1 MMNSAATQIDS
12 LVTQIAK
19 SLVNS
24 PEDVLVNTLE
34 GANTIVMELRVAKSD
49 VGKIIGKQGRTA
61 EAMRYLIGAI
71 SSKTKKRMILEIID

>member
-1 MMNSAATQIDS
+1 MNSVATQIDS

-19 SLVNS
+19 SLVDC
-24 PEDVLVNTLE
+24 PEDVLVKTFE

-61 EAMRYLIGAI
+61 QAMRYLIGAI
-71 SSKTKKRMILEIID
+71 SSKTKKRMVLEIID

>member
-1 MMNSAATQIDS
+1 MNSAAAQIDS

-19 SLVNS
+19 SLVDS
-24 PEDVLVNTLE
+24 PEDVLVKTLE
-34 GANTIVMELRVAKSD
+34 GANTIVMELRVAKND

>member
-1 MMNSAATQIDS
+1 MNSAATQIDS

-19 SLVNS
+19 SLVDS

-61 EAMRYLIGAI
+61 EAMRYLIGLFLL
-71 SSKTKKRMILEIID
+71 KPKNG